1 MNINAI
7 NAIFVSMPIMYMDV
21 SSHVNIM
28 MQEAAAEII
37 VTHFLKLN
45 MNINTEYF
53 LNRYLNIIEKDVP
66 QDIRSERGKYIVLLA
81 ADDSIYIDTFRIE
94 ETDQVIDFAYSEAQI
109 PTYKDLLKFHLS
121 HHNVDFYS
129 VYLIRRSYPK
139 DKLREILHVYG
150 IEVE

>member
-1 MNINAI
+1 MNTNAI
-7 NAIFVSMPIMYMDV
+7 NVIFVSMHIMYMDV
-21 SSHVNIM
+21 SSHVNIII
-28 MQEAAAEII
+28 QEAAVKII
-37 VTHFLKLN
+37 ITHFLKLK
-45 MNINTEYF
+45 MNVNTKYF

-66 QDIRSERGKYIVLLA
+66 QDIGSERGKYIVLLA

-94 ETDQVIDFAYSEAQI
+94 GTDQVIDFAYSEAQI

-121 HHNVDFYS
+121 YHNVDFYS

-139 DKLREILHVYG
+139 DKLREILHVNG